1 MFAQV
6 RTIVVDEVHAF
17 ATCKR
22 GDLLALSMAR
32 LQRIAPAMRRVAL
45 SATVADPDGYRA
57 WLAPDGDIDA
67 VALVEGEPGAAPRVD
82 ILLPEGRVRWSGHSG
97 RYAADPVMAGIVTP
111 KTTNGFCT
119 PRSLSEVV

>member
-1 MFAQV
+1 MVALCGQV
-6 RTIVVDEVHAF
+6 GAIVVDEVPAF
-17 ATCKR
+17 ATGKR

-82 ILLPEGRVRWSGHSG
+82 ILLPAGRVPWSGHSG
-97 RYAADPVMAGIVTP
+97 PYAAEHRSEERRAGQSGVS
-111 KTTNGFCT
+111 N
-119 PRSLSEVV
+119 VQ

>member
-1 MFAQV
+1 
-6 RTIVVDEVHAF
+6 
-17 ATCKR
+17 
-22 GDLLALSMAR
+22 MAR

-82 ILLPEGRVRWSGHSG
+82 ILLPAGRVPWSGHSG
-97 RYAADPVMAGIVTP
+97 RYAAAQVMAEIETN
-111 KTTNGFCT
+111 KTTIVFST
-119 PRSLSEVV
+119 PRRDRKKVV